1 MQETAID
8 KLQEALKISEMVLN
22 EPIGIEPADYL
33 RTTVALHQIHKTME
47 EVLTCCCPS
56 NGLTALVHPIMIG
69 IVWVLLMM
77 AVVEVT
83 LWITSKYHEHKT
95 LELLKEEEE

>member
-1 MQETAID
+1 
-8 KLQEALKISEMVLN
+8 
-22 EPIGIEPADYL
+22 
-33 RTTVALHQIHKTME
+33 
-47 EVLTCCCPS
+47 
-56 NGLTALVHPIMIG
+56 MIG

-95 LELLKEEEE
+95 LELLKEEEEE